1 MAQVFLQGISTRMS
15 WTEGIFDKD
24 SDEEDIASGN
34 DKKISEVLSNE
45 KHDSL
50 QRRLKAVH

>member
-1 MAQVFLQGISTRMS
+1 MES
-15 WTEGIFDKD
+15 IFDED
-24 SDEEDIASGN
+24 SDEEDKVSGN

-45 KHDSL
+45 KHGSL